1 MVVEEG
7 PVVMPVQKWLLEILT
22 VVVEVEPET
31 RTLEEL
37 EDLKEMMVVMLQDVH
52 LLVQLAVVVLVVL
65 EMILHVTQQAKLV

>member
-22 VVVEVEPET
+22 LVVEVEPEN
-31 RTLEEL
+31 RTTEEL
-37 EDLKEMMVVMLQDVH
+37 GDLKEMMVVMLQDVH